1 MLICYVRNYSITR
14 KINSILLDLNKDP
27 NDSRILEKC
36 NDNKSK
42 LDCPKIDTKFPER
55 LLEISDS
62 SENILPP
69 GCDYATYKIDYKKK
83 YDMCVIGAGLS
94 GTVFAERTAN
104 LSNDTVLMLESRPHI
119 GGNLF
124 DFVDQ
129 KTGLMRNQYGSHLF
143 HTNIERVWKYINS
156 NPNAP
161 EWKPWYHQKFGLI
174 NGTLYDGMKDG
185 NYFVPIPV
193 NILTVNR
200 LFGLNIKTEDQMN
213 DWLKTV
219 QIPCNPDTGCQN
231 AEEMAKSRVGEAL
244 YKAIFETYTIKQW
257 DKSPKDM
264 DASVTAR
271 IPVRSDFDPRYFAD
285 TWQVLPEKGYTA
297 WFEAMLDHPQID
309 VVLKNDFFDHQKHLE
324 GPACKKIIYTGPID
338 RYFGSSGL
346 EKLEYRSITFTEE
359 RHYNFPGYVLPTPV
373 VNYPGPETPYTRAVE
388 YKHYLHQDSPHTI
401 VVKETTSDD
410 GEPYYPVPNPRN
422 IALYEKYKNMAAEIE
437 KKGKFVF
444 VGRLANYK
452 YFDMDKAINNALE
465 LFDKS
470 LPMKWFEYFKGQH
483 FDSYRKHIDDKIM
496 FRRISRKQLLDS
508 LPSDESRNK
517 TKCDHPLWRGEF
529 GMELRVMIPWAY
541 YKTTHRCLY
550 LETYG
555 IVGSKYLYWF
565 SDKHNIENPSVK
577 REKVRKLPKN
587 NPFNNRSVH
596 IPDFPYDTKWQSPP
610 HKDVF
615 ARPEIREMLKG
626 KPLLVIQNKYSI
638 EWPKRFNEPI
648 NFMNVRLLSD
658 MLDYLT
664 PNYTVLYKR
673 FTDKALEDH
682 QDLKDLEEK
691 QIIRTK
697 FPSVIIYDDLAEGL
711 TDVED
716 QNLLMF
722 GLMSLSDHFLSI
734 QGGTAV
740 VSSLFG
746 GKNIILIK
754 EGMELTYGDYGY
766 FHRFSNATVIWKKN
780 NEEYLKAIKQIM

>member
-1 MLICYVRNYSITR
+1 M
-14 KINSILLDLNKDP
+14 
-27 NDSRILEKC
+27 
-36 NDNKSK
+36 
-42 LDCPKIDTKFPER
+42 
-55 LLEISDS
+55 
-62 SENILPP
+62 
-69 GCDYATYKIDYKKK
+69 G
-83 YDMCVIGAGLS
+83 
-94 GTVFAERTAN
+94 RTAN

-264 DASVTAR
+264 DASVT
-271 IPVRSDFDPRYFAD
+271 
-285 TWQVLPEKGYTA
+285 
-297 WFEAMLDHPQID
+297 
-309 VVLKNDFFDHQKHLE
+309 
-324 GPACKKIIYTGPID
+324 GPID

-470 LPMKWFEYFKGQH
+470 
-483 FDSYRKHIDDKIM
+483 
-496 FRRISRKQLLDS
+496 IS
-508 LPSDESRNK
+508 
-517 TKCDHPLWRGEF
+517 
-529 GMELRVMIPWAY
+529 
-541 YKTTHRCLY
+541 
-550 LETYG
+550 
-555 IVGSKYLYWF
+555 
-565 SDKHNIENPSVK
+565 
-577 REKVRKLPKN
+577 
-587 NPFNNRSVH
+587 
-596 IPDFPYDTKWQSPP
+596 
-610 HKDVF
+610 
-615 ARPEIREMLKG
+615 
-626 KPLLVIQNKYSI
+626 
-638 EWPKRFNEPI
+638 
-648 NFMNVRLLSD
+648 
-658 MLDYLT
+658 
-664 PNYTVLYKR
+664 
-673 FTDKALEDH
+673 
-682 QDLKDLEEK
+682 
-691 QIIRTK
+691 
-697 FPSVIIYDDLAEGL
+697 
-711 TDVED
+711 
-716 QNLLMF
+716 
-722 GLMSLSDHFLSI
+722 
-734 QGGTAV
+734 
-740 VSSLFG
+740 
-746 GKNIILIK
+746 
-754 EGMELTYGDYGY
+754 
-766 FHRFSNATVIWKKN
+766 
-780 NEEYLKAIKQIM
+780 